1 AGARALR
8 RGDSPD
14 GAGRAGGECLRERV
28 EVTSARG
35 DGRAPQA
42 RVAPLRLDA
51 HAGDVRDVPRDL
63 RRWAHLSG
71 REGQGHEDD
80 VRADRLRPLRVPGG
94 MVGTGAGP
102 TAMAWRINGAS
113 DRTYA
118 WTTSS
123 RTPASVTN
131 MTTGALTGRKGE
143 KRPGSAQVRAGGWS
157 A

>member
-35 DGRAPQA
+35 DGRAPQE
-42 RVAPLRLDA
+42 RVPPLRLDA
-51 HAGDVRDVPRDL
+51 HAGDVRDVPREL
-63 RRWAHLSG
+63 RGRAHLSG
-71 REGQGHEDD
+71 REGQGHEND

-102 TAMAWRINGAS
+102 IGLAWRINGTSA
-113 DRTYA
+113 RRYA

-131 MTTGALTGRKGE
+131 MTTGAMTARNG
-143 KRPGSAQVRAGGWS
+143 
-157 A
+157 